1 MLDNFEQVL
10 EAAPT
15 VSELLAVAPGL
26 KVLATSRTS
35 LRLYGEHVFPVPPLT
50 MPDLK
55 HPPPLER
62 LTQYEAVRLFVE
74 RARAVK
80 ADFEVTNESA
90 PAVAEICARLDGLP
104 LALELAAVRIR
115 MLPPQKML
123 ERLSDRLKLLKG
135 GARSSPPASRRFAG
149 R

>member
-1 MLDNFEQVL
+1 
-10 EAAPT
+10 
-15 VSELLAVAPGL
+15 
-26 KVLATSRTS
+26 
-35 LRLYGEHVFPVPPLT
+35 
-50 MPDLK
+50 
-55 HPPPLER
+55 
-62 LTQYEAVRLFVE
+62 
-74 RARAVK
+74 VK

-135 GARSSPPASRRFAG
+135 GARTSPPASRRFAG